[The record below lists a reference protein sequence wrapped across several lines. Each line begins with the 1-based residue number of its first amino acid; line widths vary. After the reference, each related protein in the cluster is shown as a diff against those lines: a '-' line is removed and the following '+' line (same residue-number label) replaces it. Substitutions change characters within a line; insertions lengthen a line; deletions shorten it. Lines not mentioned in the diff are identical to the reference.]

1 MTGPIQLDSLSN
13 HQVAPGETIYGY
25 GSGFEGVTGVQVG
38 AEWASY
44 FKVDGTTVVTF
55 TLPHGAGGAT
65 EWVILHRSDGTSSP
79 CLGDGQ
85 LVTYASP
92 LDAPAAPLRLDS
104 LTPDTLTI
112 GRADTYWL
120 LGAGLSKVTAVV
132 IGQHG
137 CGYEAYDD
145 ERLVLHV
152 PENVTLDAGS
162 TTVGIQVMAHTGDA
176 TLTVPCHQL
185 VDDSSAGGPP
195 SVFSVEPTSLP
206 STGGQLT
213 IYGGGFQGVQW
224 VHVGDAE
231 VTIESAHHDVLVVHV
246 GSLAHSAG
254 GRVGVEV
261 GNDFGQNWA
270 VGDSDHITVGP

>member
-1 MTGPIQLDSLSN
+1 MSTPIQLDSLSN
-13 HQVAPGETIYGY
+13 HQVSPGESIYGY
-25 GSGFEGVTGVQVG
+25 GSGFDGVTGVQVG
-38 AEWASY
+38 TEWAPY

-55 TLPHGAGGAT
+55 TLPHGAGGAS
-65 EWVILHRSDGTSSP
+65 EWVVLHRGDGTSSP
-79 CLGDGQ
+79 CVGDEQ
-85 LVTYASP
+85 RITYVNP

-104 LTPDTLTI
+104 LTPDTVTI

-132 IGQHG
+132 IGRNA
-137 CGYEAYDD
+137 CGYETYDD
-145 ERLVLHV
+145 QRLVMHV
-152 PENVTLDAGS
+152 PELVTVDAGS
-162 TTVGIQVMAHTGDA
+162 TTVDIKVMGHTGDA
-176 TLTVPCHQL
+176 TLTVPTLQL
-185 VDDSSAGGPP
+185 VDAESAAGPP

-206 STGGQLT
+206 SSGGQLT

-224 VHVGDAE
+224 VHVGDAD